1 MQTKVA
7 QSFDDLVE
15 QLLGERLP
23 EGLTDNLPMSKL
35 PPDTR
40 NFIMRTLTLMKK
52 AGYSATGFNP
62 HLIQWLTVTVPSVL
76 PSAWGGQIPP
86 LTLPGRH
93 KKLDNY
99 VANLTMDSAHEPPA
113 FLDLGCGF
121 PPATAADTARDLRGW
136 HVYGV
141 DRSFADYV
149 LYDSDGHY
157 ACFDQNGAF
166 KYFQAFTGAAGRELY
181 ANPEATRLRFTELF
195 EALLPLLKN
204 SNGAKSETVEKNGC
218 RLIHHHI
225 RDFETDNLTLIKS
238 DFEDL
243 DLPPV
248 NVIRCMNVLIY
259 FKSETRKKMLA
270 RAGDL
275 LADEGIMIVGT
286 NGLGIQTR
294 YAVYKKKSG
303 GLSLD
308 EFAFSMDNIGHIVF
322 MSFFTIHEN
331 DEEAALL
338 AELTGVIRADKAFWP
353 EFSLRQDEL
362 LKQHGICR
370 RQPDG
375 FLLVS
380 EDEMPPPEYIKRMTL
395 LWQQLTEEGYLDQAA
410 DALKAAGYDAYINSV
425 GDIAVRP
432 PIDFISPS

>member
-1 MQTKVA
+1 MQTNA
-7 QSFDDLVE
+7 DQSFDDLIE
-15 QLLGERLP
+15 QFLGKRLP
-23 EGLTDNLPMSKL
+23 EGLTGNLSMSKL

-40 NFIMRTLTLMKK
+40 NFITRTLSLMKK

-62 HLIQWLTVTVPSVL
+62 HLIRWLTVTVPGVL
-76 PSAWGGQIPP
+76 PSAWGGRIPP

-99 VANLTMDSAHEPPA
+99 VANLNVNPADDQPA
-113 FLDLGCGF
+113 FLDIGCGF
-121 PPATAADTARDLRGW
+121 PPVTAADTARELRDW

-166 KYFQAFTGAAGRELY
+166 VYFQAFTAASGRELY
-181 ANPEATRLRFTELF
+181 ANPEATKLRFIESFKT
-195 EALLPLLKN
+195 LLPLLKN
-204 SNGAKSETVEKNGC
+204 SNGATSETVEKDGN

-238 DFEDL
+238 DFEKL
-243 DLPPV
+243 NLPPV
-248 NVIRCMNVLIY
+248 NAIRCMNVLIY
-259 FKSETRKKMLA
+259 FEGEKRGAMLK

-275 LADEGIMIVGT
+275 LADDGIIIVGT

-294 YAVYKKKSG
+294 YAVYKKKNG

-331 DEEAALL
+331 DEEATFL
-338 AELTGVIRADKAFWP
+338 AELTRAIRADKSFWP

-362 LKQHGICR
+362 LKEHGICQ

-380 EDEMPPPEYIKRMTL
+380 EDEMPPPEYIKRTAL
-395 LWQQLTEEGYLDQAA
+395 LWKQLIEEGYLDRAVNT
-410 DALKAAGYDAYINSV
+410 LKSAGYDAYINSV

-432 PIDFISPS
+432 PIDCTNLI